1 MKDKKSSLGKGL
13 DSLLG
18 ERRAGS
24 KQETTEVPLSNLSPG
39 QYQPRRKMHKE
50 TLGELS
56 ESIKGQGLIQPIV
69 VRKQAS
75 GGFEIVV
82 GERRWRAAKLA
93 GLETVP
99 VVIKNLNNEEAAKIA
114 LIENLQRED
123 LNAMDQARALQ
134 RLQMEFNLSQ
144 EALAKSIG
152 KSRPAITNLIRLVK
166 LSEKVQEMLESGKIE
181 MGHARAILSAPKG
194 DQPDIARKVFNL
206 GLSVRETE
214 RMILNSKGAPKTKE
228 TKKEKKDADIT
239 RLEKEASEALGSKVE
254 IKHNKKGSG
263 KLVVSYGGLDQ
274 LQGILKKINTKN

>member
-1 MKDKKSSLGKGL
+1 MNDKKSSLGKGL

-18 ERRAGS
+18 ERKVDS
-24 KQETTEVPLSNLSPG
+24 KKDTTEVPLSNMSPG

-50 TLGELS
+50 TLGELA
-56 ESIKGQGLIQPIV
+56 ESIKNQGLIQPIV
-69 VRKQAS
+69 VRKQAA

-144 EALAKSIG
+144 EDLAKSLG
-152 KSRPAITNLIRLVK
+152 KSRPAVTNLIRLNK
-166 LSEKVQEMLESGKIE
+166 LSEQVQEMLESGEIE

-194 DQPDIARKVFNL
+194 DQPEIARKVLSL

-214 RMILNSKGAPKTKE
+214 RMVLKSKGDPQ
-228 TKKEKKDADIT
+228 TKKIKKDQKDADIT
-239 RLEKEASEALGSKVE
+239 KLEKEVSEALGSRVE

-274 LQGILKKINTKN
+274 LQGILKKIKR

>member
-1 MKDKKSSLGKGL
+1 M
-13 DSLLG
+13 
-18 ERRAGS
+18 
-24 KQETTEVPLSNLSPG
+24 
-39 QYQPRRKMHKE
+39 
-50 TLGELS
+50 
-56 ESIKGQGLIQPIV
+56 
-69 VRKQAS
+69 
-75 GGFEIVV
+75 

-254 IKHNKKGSG
+254 IKHNKNS
-263 KLVVSYGGLDQ
+263 
-274 LQGILKKINTKN
+274 

>member
-1 MKDKKSSLGKGL
+1 MNDKKSSLGKGL

-18 ERRAGS
+18 ERKVDS
-24 KQETTEVPLSNLSPG
+24 KKDTTEVPLSNMSPG

-50 TLGELS
+50 TLGELA
-56 ESIKGQGLIQPIV
+56 ESIKNQGLIQPIV
-69 VRKQAS
+69 VRKQAA

-144 EALAKSIG
+144 EDLAKSLG
-152 KSRPAITNLIRLVK
+152 KSRPAVTNLIRLNK
-166 LSEKVQEMLESGKIE
+166 LSEKVQEMLESGEIE

-194 DQPDIARKVFNL
+194 DQPEIARKVLSL

-214 RMILNSKGAPKTKE
+214 RMVLKSKGDPQ
-228 TKKEKKDADIT
+228 TKKIKKDQKDADIT
-239 RLEKEASEALGSKVE
+239 KLEKEVSEALGSRVE

-274 LQGILKKINTKN
+274 LQGILKKIKR

>member
-1 MKDKKSSLGKGL
+1 MNDKKSSLGKGL

-18 ERRAGS
+18 ERKVDS
-24 KQETTEVPLSNLSPG
+24 KKDTTEVPLSNMSPG

-56 ESIKGQGLIQPIV
+56 ESIKNQGLIQPIV
-69 VRKQAS
+69 VRKQAA

-144 EALAKSIG
+144 EDLAKSLG
-152 KSRPAITNLIRLVK
+152 KSRPAVTNLIRLNK
-166 LSEKVQEMLESGKIE
+166 LSEKVQEMLESGEIE

-194 DQPDIARKVFNL
+194 DQPEIARKVLSL

-214 RMILNSKGAPKTKE
+214 RMVLKSKGDPQ
-228 TKKEKKDADIT
+228 TKKIKKDQKDADIT
-239 RLEKEASEALGSKVE
+239 RLEKEVSEALGSRVE

-274 LQGILKKINTKN
+274 LQGILKKIKR

>member
-1 MKDKKSSLGKGL
+1 MNDKKSSLGKGL

-18 ERRAGS
+18 ERKVDS
-24 KQETTEVPLSNLSPG
+24 KKDTTEVPLSNMSPG

-56 ESIKGQGLIQPIV
+56 ESIKNQGLIQPIV
-69 VRKQAS
+69 VRKQAA

-144 EALAKSIG
+144 EDLAKSLG
-152 KSRPAITNLIRLVK
+152 KSRPAVTNLIRLNK
-166 LSEKVQEMLESGKIE
+166 LSEQVQEMLESGEIE

-194 DQPDIARKVFNL
+194 DQPEIARKVLSL

-214 RMILNSKGAPKTKE
+214 RMVLKSKGDPQ
-228 TKKEKKDADIT
+228 TKKIKKDQKDADIT
-239 RLEKEASEALGSKVE
+239 KLEKEVSEALGSRVE

-274 LQGILKKINTKN
+274 LQGILKKIKR

>member
-1 MKDKKSSLGKGL
+1 MSDKKSSLGKGL

-18 ERRAGS
+18 ERKADS
-24 KQETTEVPLSNLSPG
+24 KKDTTEVPLSNMSPG

-56 ESIKGQGLIQPIV
+56 ESIKNQGLIQPIV
-69 VRKQAS
+69 VRKQAA

-144 EALAKSIG
+144 EDLAKSLG
-152 KSRPAITNLIRLVK
+152 KSRPAVTNLIRLNK
-166 LSEKVQEMLESGKIE
+166 LSEKVQEMLESGEIE

-194 DQPDIARKVFNL
+194 DQPEIARKVLSL

-214 RMILNSKGAPKTKE
+214 RMVLKSKGDPQ
-228 TKKEKKDADIT
+228 TKKIKKDQKDADIT
-239 RLEKEASEALGSKVE
+239 KLEKEVSEALGSRVE

-274 LQGILKKINTKN
+274 LQGILKKIKR

>member
-1 MKDKKSSLGKGL
+1 MNDKKSSLGKGL

-18 ERRAGS
+18 ERKVDS
-24 KQETTEVPLSNLSPG
+24 KKDTTEVPLTNMSPG

-50 TLGELS
+50 TLGELA
-56 ESIKGQGLIQPIV
+56 ESIKNQGLIQPIV
-69 VRKQAS
+69 VRKQAA

-144 EALAKSIG
+144 EDLAKSLG
-152 KSRPAITNLIRLVK
+152 KSRPAVTNLIRLNK
-166 LSEKVQEMLESGKIE
+166 LSEQVQEMLESGEIE

-194 DQPDIARKVFNL
+194 DQPEIARKVLSL

-214 RMILNSKGAPKTKE
+214 RMVLKSKGDPQ
-228 TKKEKKDADIT
+228 TKKIKKDQKDADIT
-239 RLEKEASEALGSKVE
+239 KLEKEVSEALGSRVE

-274 LQGILKKINTKN
+274 LQGILKKIKR

>member
-1 MKDKKSSLGKGL
+1 MNDKKSSLGKGL

-18 ERRAGS
+18 ERKVDS
-24 KQETTEVPLSNLSPG
+24 KKDTTEVPLTNMSPG

-50 TLGELS
+50 TLGELA
-56 ESIKGQGLIQPIV
+56 ESIKNQGLIQPIV
-69 VRKQAS
+69 VRKQAA

-144 EALAKSIG
+144 EDLAKSLG
-152 KSRPAITNLIRLVK
+152 KSRPAVTNLIRLNK
-166 LSEKVQEMLESGKIE
+166 LSEKVQEMLESGEIE

-194 DQPDIARKVFNL
+194 DQPEIARKVLSL

-214 RMILNSKGAPKTKE
+214 RMVLKSKGDPQ
-228 TKKEKKDADIT
+228 TKKIKKDQKDADIT
-239 RLEKEASEALGSKVE
+239 KLEKEVSEALGSRVE

-274 LQGILKKINTKN
+274 LQGILKKIKR

>member
-1 MKDKKSSLGKGL
+1 MNDKKSSLGKGL

-18 ERRAGS
+18 ERKVDS
-24 KQETTEVPLSNLSPG
+24 KKDTTEVPLSNMSPG

-56 ESIKGQGLIQPIV
+56 ESIKNQGLIQPIV
-69 VRKQAS
+69 VRKQAA

-144 EALAKSIG
+144 EDLAKSLG
-152 KSRPAITNLIRLVK
+152 KSRPAVTNLIRLNK
-166 LSEKVQEMLESGKIE
+166 LSEKVQEMLESGEIE

-194 DQPDIARKVFNL
+194 DQPEIARKVLSL

-214 RMILNSKGAPKTKE
+214 RMVLKSKGDPQ
-228 TKKEKKDADIT
+228 TKKIKKDQKDADIT
-239 RLEKEASEALGSKVE
+239 KLEKEVSEALGSRVE

-274 LQGILKKINTKN
+274 LQGILKKIKR

>member
-1 MKDKKSSLGKGL
+1 MNDKKSSLGKGL

-18 ERRAGS
+18 ERKVDS
-24 KQETTEVPLSNLSPG
+24 KKDTTEVPLTNMSPG

-56 ESIKGQGLIQPIV
+56 ESIKNQGLIQPIV
-69 VRKQAS
+69 VRKQAA

-144 EALAKSIG
+144 EDLAKSLG
-152 KSRPAITNLIRLVK
+152 KSRPAVTNLIRLNK
-166 LSEKVQEMLESGKIE
+166 LSEKVQEMLESGEIE

-194 DQPDIARKVFNL
+194 DQPEIARKVLSL

-214 RMILNSKGAPKTKE
+214 RMVLKSKGDPQ
-228 TKKEKKDADIT
+228 TKKIKKDQKDADIT
-239 RLEKEASEALGSKVE
+239 KLEKEVSEALGSRVE

-274 LQGILKKINTKN
+274 LQGILKKIKR

>member
-1 MKDKKSSLGKGL
+1 MGLGALLSSKKNEAEGL
-13 DSLLG
+13 VVL
-18 ERRAGS
+18 
-24 KQETTEVPLSNLSPG
+24 NLSQIEPNK
-39 QYQPRRKMHKE
+39 QQPRHKFDQK
-50 TLGELS
+50 ELEELAS
-56 ESIKGQGLIQPIV
+56 SIKNQGLIQPIV
-69 VRKQAS
+69 VRKQAA

-144 EALAKSIG
+144 EDLAKSLG
-152 KSRPAITNLIRLVK
+152 KSRPAVTNLIRLNK
-166 LSEKVQEMLESGKIE
+166 LSEKVQEMLESGEIE

-194 DQPDIARKVFNL
+194 DQPEIARKVLSL

-214 RMILNSKGAPKTKE
+214 RMVLKSKGDPQ
-228 TKKEKKDADIT
+228 TKKIKKDQKDADIT
-239 RLEKEASEALGSKVE
+239 KLEKEVSEALGSRVE

-274 LQGILKKINTKN
+274 LQGILKKIKR